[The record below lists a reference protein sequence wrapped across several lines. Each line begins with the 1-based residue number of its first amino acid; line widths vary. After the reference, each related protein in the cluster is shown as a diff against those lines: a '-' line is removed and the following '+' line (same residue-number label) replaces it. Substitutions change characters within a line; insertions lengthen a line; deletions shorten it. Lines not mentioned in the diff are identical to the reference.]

1 MSPVTI
7 VTGGSRGIGAA
18 AVRRLAADGHA
29 VCLSFREDT
38 DAAEKVVQEV
48 IETGGRCIA
57 VRADMTS
64 EDDIEVLFREAREEL
79 GQITGLVANAGVTSP
94 MAPLADQPVSQLRYV
109 LEVNVLGAM
118 LCARRAVQSM
128 STARG
133 GNGGTIVF
141 VSSSATIHGGPGEYV
156 HYAAS
161 KGAVDVLTVG
171 LAKEVAQEGIRVNT
185 VAPGMV
191 DTEIHTLSG
200 DPERAWKAAGRIPL
214 GRPGDPA
221 EIANAIAWLM
231 TEQASYT
238 TGAILRVA
246 GGI

>member
-29 VCLSFREDT
+29 VCLSFRENS
-38 DAAEKVVQEV
+38 DAAEKVVREV
-48 IETGGRCIA
+48 VDAGGRCVA
-57 VRADMTS
+57 VRADVS
-64 EDDIEVLFREAREEL
+64 REDDTEVLFRTAREEL

-94 MAPLADQPVSQLRYV
+94 MMPLADQPVSQLRHV
-109 LEVNVLGAM
+109 IEVNVLGA
-118 LCARRAVQSM
+118 LLSARRAVQSM

-133 GNGGTIVF
+133 GNGGSIVF
-141 VSSSATIHGGPGEYV
+141 ISSSAPIHGGPGEYV

-171 LAKEVAQEGIRVNT
+171 LAKEVAKEGIRVNT

-191 DTEIHTLSG
+191 DTEIHVVSG
-200 DPERAWKAAGRIPL
+200 DPERAWNVAGRIPMA
-214 GRPGDPA
+214 RPGDPA
-221 EIANAIAWLM
+221 EIANAVSWLM
-231 TEQASYT
+231 SEQASYA
-238 TGAILRVA
+238 TGAVFRIA
-246 GGI
+246 GGL

>member
-1 MSPVTI
+1 VSPVTI

-18 AVRRLAADGHA
+18 TVRRLAADGHA
-29 VCLSFREDT
+29 VCLSFRENV
-38 DAAEKVVQEV
+38 DAAEKMVREVV
-48 IETGGRCIA
+48 ETGGRCIA
-57 VRADMTS
+57 VRADVS
-64 EDDIEVLFREAREEL
+64 REDDIEVLFRTAREEL

-94 MAPLADQPVSQLRYV
+94 MGPLADQPASQLRYV
-109 LEVNVLGAM
+109 VDVNVLGV
-118 LCARRAVQSM
+118 LLSARRAIQSM
-128 STARG
+128 STTRG
-133 GNGGTIVF
+133 GNGGSIVL

-171 LAKEVAQEGIRVNT
+171 LAKEVAKEGIRVNA

-191 DTEIHTLSG
+191 DTEIHALSG
-200 DPERAWKAAGRIPL
+200 DPERAWKASGRIPL
-214 GRPGDPA
+214 GRPGDPT

-231 TEQASYT
+231 TDQASYT
-238 TGAILRVA
+238 SGAVLRVA

>member
-29 VCLSFREDT
+29 VCLSFREDA
-38 DAAEKVVQEV
+38 DAAEKLVGEV
-48 IETGGRCIA
+48 TDVGGRCIA
-57 VRADMTS
+57 VRADVS
-64 EDDIEVLFREAREEL
+64 NENDVESLFRDAREEL

-94 MAPLADQPVSQLRYV
+94 MMPLADQPVSQLRYV

-118 LCARRAVQSM
+118 MCARRAVQSM

-133 GNGGTIVF
+133 GNGGSIVF

-161 KGAVDVLTVG
+161 KGAIDVLTVG
-171 LAKEVAQEGIRVNT
+171 LAKEVAKEGIRVNT

-191 DTEIHTLSG
+191 DTEIHALSG
-200 DPERAWKAAGRIPL
+200 DPERAWKAADRIPL

-231 TEQASYT
+231 TDQASYA

>member
-29 VCLSFREDT
+29 VCLSFREDS
-38 DAAEKVVQEV
+38 DAAEKVVREV
-48 IETGGRCIA
+48 VDAGGRCVA
-57 VRADMTS
+57 VRADVS
-64 EDDIEVLFREAREEL
+64 REDDIEVLFRTAREEL

-94 MAPLADQPVSQLRYV
+94 MMPLADQPVSQLRYV
-109 LEVNVLGAM
+109 IEVNVLGA
-118 LCARRAVQSM
+118 LLSARRAVQSM

-133 GNGGTIVF
+133 GSGGSIVF
-141 VSSSATIHGGPGEYV
+141 ISSSATTHGGPGEYV

-171 LAKEVAQEGIRVNT
+171 LAKEVAKEGIRVNT

-191 DTEIHTLSG
+191 DTEIHTVSG

-221 EIANAIAWLM
+221 EIANAVSWLLSP
-231 TEQASYT
+231 ESSYA

-246 GGI
+246 GGL

>member
-29 VCLSFREDT
+29 VCLSFRENVE
-38 DAAEKVVQEV
+38 AAEKIVREVVDA
-48 IETGGRCIA
+48 GGRCIA
-57 VRADMTS
+57 VRADVS
-64 EDDIEVLFREAREEL
+64 REDDTEVLFRTAREEL

-94 MAPLADQPVSQLRYV
+94 MAPLADQPVSQLRYLV
-109 LEVNVLGAM
+109 EVNVLGA
-118 LCARRAVQSM
+118 LLSARRAIQSM

-133 GNGGTIVF
+133 GNGGSIVLI
-141 VSSSATIHGGPGEYV
+141 SSSSTIHGGPGEYV
-156 HYAAS
+156 HYSAS
-161 KGAVDVLTVG
+161 KGAVDVMTVG
-171 LAKEVAQEGIRVNT
+171 LAKEVAKEGIRVNA

-191 DTEIHTLSG
+191 DTEIHALSG

-221 EIANAIAWLM
+221 EIADAIAWLM
-231 TEQASYT
+231 SDQASYT
-238 TGAILRVA
+238 SGAILRVA